1 MVVRTTT
8 FLKWGSKMTTKKEQ
22 EDLAWEEHDEW
33 AWEEWEF
40 VNFFRDEEEEA
51 SYEQRAKELAEERN
65 RK

>member
-1 MVVRTTT
+1 MVRITTC
-8 FLKWGSKMTTKKEQ
+8 LRLVSKMTKEEQ
-22 EDLAWEEHDEW
+22 ENLAWDQHDEW
-33 AWEEWEF
+33 AWEQWEF